1 MINEAFNQ
9 SDIRNTLKEQINDN
23 SKKLLINDTLKKSMT
38 KIILKVPTIN
48 DNKLLISNILND
60 NNKKNNFR
68 KSKNK

>member
-38 KIILKVPTIN
+38 KIILKEPTIN
-48 DNKLLISNILND
+48 DKKLLISNILHD